1 MDEQRIMKIAEKFRS
16 AIEAARNK
24 GHFDSDI
31 MFRNFPRG
39 CCGDS
44 SYLLAEY
51 LKDKSIDSIWY
62 SASRGDW
69 THAWLVVKDYRVKT
83 PTKKMFTW
91 PEDQWPVLKQ
101 YGVMNPEQT
110 ITIEKYEEDDLVGGI
125 IIDIT
130 GDQFVDYS
138 IPTYV
143 GYQDMFHKSFSF
155 VQAHDYDGLD
165 ARLRTLYKKIEQYL

>member
-1 MDEQRIMKIAEKFRS
+1 MDEQRIMKIAEKFRN
-16 AIEAARNK
+16 AIEAARNE
-24 GHFDSDI
+24 GRFDSDI

-51 LKDKSIDSIWY
+51 LKENSIDSIWY

-69 THAWLVVKDYRVKT
+69 THAWLAVKDNRVKA

-91 PEDQWPVLKQ
+91 PEDQWPILMQ
-101 YGVMNPEQT
+101 YGVLNPEQT
-110 ITIEKYEEDDLVGGI
+110 ITITNYEEDDLIEGL

-130 GDQFVDYS
+130 GDQFADYS
-138 IPTYV
+138 IPVYV
-143 GYQDMFHKSFSF
+143 GYQDKFHKSFSIF
-155 VQAHDYDGLD
+155 DLLLVL
-165 ARLRTLYKKIEQYL
+165 LTLT